1 MPNVRS
7 AFSPSTLIL
16 NLVLLV
22 SLSSASRPQSSKKYW
37 VYFTDKGPALH
48 ATREKAPEYVNPRAL
63 RRRAK
68 VLPAGSLIDDQDLPL
83 SKPYLQSVQELGG
96 FLVHE
101 SRWLNAAS
109 FFLTPGIIGAVSRL
123 GFVKSVE
130 PVVAYRRRKQP
141 VSSAGE
147 PAPLFPQ
154 PVSSRPSRV
163 AGQATPT
170 IDYGQSA
177 TQLRVINVPQ
187 LHDLGITGSGV
198 LIGMLD
204 SGFRWRVHEALRTR
218 HVIAEHDFV
227 FNDDTTS
234 DQGPADAGQDLHGTL
249 TMSVLGGY
257 MPGRLVGPAFDA
269 DFILGKTENIH
280 SETPVEEDNWAAGI
294 EWMEGHGADLVS
306 SSLGYNIFDDGSG
319 YLWSRGD
326 FNGKTSVT
334 ALAAVRAA
342 RLGVVVCDAMG
353 NEGNGDGSMGTMLT
367 PADADSIISVGA
379 VTFSKQLAGF
389 SSTGPTND
397 GRTKPDIVTPG
408 VSVFCAIVP
417 NSYGT
422 QQGTSL
428 ATPLAAGSAALVL
441 SVRPELSPVQVRD
454 AMRATAAP
462 IIDSA
467 RFPLSPNNF
476 TGWGLVNAFEAA
488 LSFGP
493 VFSNVPR
500 ITAGDSGSVVSTGI
514 ASRNGIRPDG
524 VVLHYLAGGNGGYSA
539 ISMSFD
545 SAMFYPTSGRYRA
558 AIPRQPYGTLV
569 QFYIDASDSGGHSY
583 RSPAA
588 STGTVWNLRYGE
600 TGGGRNPSIPG
611 VFALA
616 QNYPNPFNN
625 ETVIEYDLP
634 ADEFVDIRVFDLTG
648 REVEVLVHRSQKA
661 GYAHSVGFGAGSLA
675 SGVYF
680 YRMSTPAFTVTKKMM
695 VLR

>member
-1 MPNVRS
+1 
-7 AFSPSTLIL
+7 
-16 NLVLLV
+16 
-22 SLSSASRPQSSKKYW
+22 
-37 VYFTDKGPALH
+37 
-48 ATREKAPEYVNPRAL
+48 
-63 RRRAK
+63 
-68 VLPAGSLIDDQDLPL
+68 
-83 SKPYLQSVQELGG
+83 
-96 FLVHE
+96 
-101 SRWLNAAS
+101 
-109 FFLTPGIIGAVSRL
+109 
-123 GFVKSVE
+123 
-130 PVVAYRRRKQP
+130 
-141 VSSAGE
+141 
-147 PAPLFPQ
+147 
-154 PVSSRPSRV
+154 
-163 AGQATPT
+163 
-170 IDYGQSA
+170 
-177 TQLRVINVPQ
+177 
-187 LHDLGITGSGV
+187 
-198 LIGMLD
+198 
-204 SGFRWRVHEALRTR
+204 
-218 HVIAEHDFV
+218 
-227 FNDDTTS
+227 
-234 DQGPADAGQDLHGTL
+234 
-249 TMSVLGGY
+249 
-257 MPGRLVGPAFDA
+257 
-269 DFILGKTENIH
+269 
-280 SETPVEEDNWAAGI
+280 GI

-326 FNGKTSVT
+326 FNGRTSVT
-334 ALAAVRAA
+334 ARAALRAA

-353 NEGNGDGSMGTMLT
+353 NERNGDGNMGTMLT

-379 VTFSKQLAGF
+379 VTFSKKLASF

-397 GRTKPDIVTPG
+397 GRTKPDIVAPG

-417 NSYGT
+417 NTYGN

-428 ATPLAAGSAALVL
+428 ATPLAAGSAALLL

-454 AMRATAAP
+454 AMRATAEA
-462 IIDSA
+462 ITDSA

-500 ITAGDSGSVVSTGI
+500 ITAGDSGTAVFTAI
-514 ASRNGIRPDG
+514 ASRYGIRADG
-524 VVLHYLAGGNGGYSA
+524 VVLHFLAGGNGGYSA
-539 ISMSFD
+539 VSMSFD

-588 STGTVWNLRYGE
+588 STGTVWHLRYGE

-611 VFALA
+611 AFALA

-648 REVEVLVHRSQKA
+648 REVAALVHGSRKA
-661 GYAHSVGFGAGSLA
+661 GYGHSVGFDAGGLA

-680 YRMSTPAFTVTKKMM
+680 YRMSTPAFTATKKMM

>member
-7 AFSPSTLIL
+7 AFSPSSLIL

-37 VYFTDKGPALH
+37 VYFTDKGPALQ
-48 ATREKAPEYVNPRAL
+48 ATHESAAAYVTPRAL

-68 VLPAGSLIDDQDLPL
+68 VLPAGSLIDEQDFPL
-83 SKPYLQSVQELGG
+83 WRPYRQAVQELGG
-96 FLVHE
+96 ILVHE

-109 FFLTPGIIGAVSRL
+109 FLLTPPMIGDISHL

-130 PVVAYRRRKQP
+130 PVLGYHRR
-141 VSSAGE
+141 
-147 PAPLFPQ
+147 
-154 PVSSRPSRV
+154 SRPSRFV
-163 AGQATPT
+163 PHGGTEQGQAGQGGLQAAS

-177 TQLRVINVPQ
+177 TQLQVINVPP
-187 LHDLGITGSGV
+187 LHDLGITGYGV

-218 HVIAEHDFV
+218 HVIAEYDFIR
-227 FNDDTTS
+227 NDDTTAN
-234 DQGPADAGQDLHGTL
+234 QGPADAGQDLHGTL

-269 DFILGKTENIH
+269 DFILGKTEDVH
-280 SETPVEEDNWAAGI
+280 SETPVEEDNWASGI
-294 EWMEGHGADLVS
+294 EWMERHGADVVS

-319 YLWSRGD
+319 YLWSHGD

-334 ALAAVRAA
+334 AKAAARAA

-353 NEGNGDGSMGTMLT
+353 NEGNGNDTVGTMLT

-379 VTFSKQLAGF
+379 VTFSKHLAYF

-408 VSVFCAIVP
+408 VSVTCAIVP
-417 NSYGT
+417 NSYGI

-428 ATPLAAGSAALVL
+428 STPLAAGSAALVL
-441 SVRPELSPVQVRD
+441 SIRPELSPVQVRD
-454 AMRATAAP
+454 ALRATAEP
-462 IIDSA
+462 ITDSA

-493 VFSNVPR
+493 IFSNVPR
-500 ITAGDSGSVVSTGI
+500 ITANDSWSLVSTAI
-514 ASRNGIRPDG
+514 VSRNGIRPDG

-539 ISMSFD
+539 ISMSID

-569 QFYIDASDSGGHSY
+569 QFYIDASDSAGQSY

-588 STGTVWNLRYGE
+588 STGTVWHMRYGE
-600 TGGGRNPSIPG
+600 TGGGRNPAIPDG
-611 VFALA
+611 FTLA

-648 REVEVLVHRSQKA
+648 REVQLLVHGPRKA
-661 GYAHSVGFGAGSLA
+661 GSGHSVVFDAGSLA

-680 YRMSTPAFTVTKKMM
+680 YRMTTPAFTATKKMM

>member
-1 MPNVRS
+1 
-7 AFSPSTLIL
+7 
-16 NLVLLV
+16 
-22 SLSSASRPQSSKKYW
+22 
-37 VYFTDKGPALH
+37 
-48 ATREKAPEYVNPRAL
+48 NPRAL
-63 RRRAK
+63 HRRAK

-83 SKPYLQSVQELGG
+83 WRPYLQTVQGLGG

-109 FFLTPGIIGAVSRL
+109 FSLTPGMIVAVSHL

-130 PVVAYRRRKQP
+130 PVVAYRRRSRLAGQAG
-141 VSSAGE
+141 SSEGD
-147 PAPLFPQ
+147 PAPP
-154 PVSSRPSRV
+154 PPSRPSRFG
-163 AGQATPT
+163 GQAG

-177 TQLRVINVPQ
+177 TQLQVINVPQ
-187 LHDLGITGSGV
+187 LHDLGITGCGV
-198 LIGMLD
+198 LVGMLD
-204 SGFRWRVHEALRTR
+204 SGFRWRVHETLRTR
-218 HVIAEHDFV
+218 RVIAEHDFV

-234 DQGPADAGQDLHGTL
+234 NQGLADAGQDLHGSL

-269 DFILGKTENIH
+269 EFILGKTEDVH

-306 SSLGYNIFDDGSG
+306 SSLGYNIFDGGSG

-334 ALAAVRAA
+334 AMAAARAA

-379 VTFSKQLAGF
+379 VTFSKRLAYF

-408 VSVFCAIVP
+408 VSVYCAIVP
-417 NSYGT
+417 NSYGI

-441 SVRPELSPVQVRD
+441 SVRPELSPAQVRD
-454 AMRATAAP
+454 AMRATAEP
-462 IIDSA
+462 ITDTA

-493 VFSNVPR
+493 VFSNVPG
-500 ITAGDSGSVVSTGI
+500 ITVSDSGSSVSTGI
-514 ASRNGIRPDG
+514 ASRYGIRPDG
-524 VVLHYLAGGNGGYSA
+524 VVLHYFAGGNGGYSA

-558 AIPRQPYGTLV
+558 AIPRQPYATLV

-588 STGTVWNLRYGE
+588 STGTVWHLRYGE

-611 VFALA
+611 AFALA

-634 ADEFVDIRVFDLTG
+634 ADEFVDLRIFDLTG
-648 REVEVLVHRSQKA
+648 REVEVLVHGSQKA
-661 GYAHSVGFGAGSLA
+661 GYGHSVGFHAGSLA

-680 YRMSTPAFTVTKKMM
+680 YRMTAPAFTATKKMM